1 MFGMCDILLLRWL
14 IFGVFLVCLVFGNIV
29 GLLGI
34 FGGGGVIGFIGWVFL
49 FFVGL
54 GVLGGGFLF
63 MVFMGMNL
71 YIFVDWLM

>member
-14 IFGVFLVCLVFGNIV
+14 IFGVFLVCLIFGNIV
-29 GLLGI
+29 GFLGI
-34 FGGGGVIGFIGWVFL
+34 FGGGGVMGFIGWVFL

-63 MVFMGMNL
+63 IVFMGMNL
-71 YIFVDWLM
+71 YVFVDWLM